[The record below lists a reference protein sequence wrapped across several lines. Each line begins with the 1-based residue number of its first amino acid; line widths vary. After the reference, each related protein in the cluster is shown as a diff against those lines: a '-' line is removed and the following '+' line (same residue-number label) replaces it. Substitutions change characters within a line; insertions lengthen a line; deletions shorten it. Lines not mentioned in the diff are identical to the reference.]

1 MARSRGRIRMHKPC
15 QGSAPPR
22 THTMGFFDVDSYPRC
37 SQRTTHSICGVR
49 WMGWNDRRCWF
60 DLGHHPMGI
69 ANRRN
74 GFVSRVRFCRNWLAC
89 GDHCRRMVARSQ
101 RDSSIPLGRRSKTAA
116 HFSMPCIGSTTPPE
130 SFSATPSR
138 IASRVSNHQC
148 RSILVEVAMRR
159 TSRQGPWRGRIRG
172 VQRQHRLRRR
182 HGLVVTGGAVSRVL
196 RSLDAG
202 QTWQARH
209 CLLCKGIHDRG
220 ICPLLRRCVH
230 RVGHWWQLGG
240 PKTTRATCA

>member
-15 QGSAPPR
+15 KGSAPPP
-22 THTMGFFDVDSYPRC
+22 THTMGFSDVDSHPRC
-37 SQRTTHSICGVR
+37 SQRTTRSICGVR

-74 GFVSRVRFCRNWLAC
+74 GFVSRVRVCRNWLAC
-89 GDHCRRMVARSQ
+89 GDHCRAWHGRSLAKGLPPSHLADAPRPRQRIFRCHALAR
-101 RDSSIPLGRRSKTAA
+101 RHHRNHFRRRRRGLP
-116 HFSMPCIGSTTPPE
+116 HD
-130 SFSATPSR
+130 
-138 IASRVSNHQC
+138 VSNHQC

-182 HGLVVTGGAVSRVL
+182 HGLGGHRR
-196 RSLDAG
+196 RSFEGVALA
-202 QTWQARH
+202 
-209 CLLCKGIHDRG
+209 
-220 ICPLLRRCVH
+220 
-230 RVGHWWQLGG
+230 
-240 PKTTRATCA
+240 